1 MPRFTIRFEMSDAM
15 MSRAVRKDCVA
26 LADHAV
32 NWRTRKKAIVATCG
46 SIWRFHRR
54 AKDRNWQWL
63 RLFAPFIDTQG
74 NKVGLRSMA

>member
-32 NWRTRKKAIVATCG
+32 NRRTYKKAIVGTCG
-46 SIWRFHRR
+46 SIWRFHWR
-54 AKDRNWQWL
+54 AKGPHWQWL
-63 RLFAPFIDTQG
+63 RLFAPFIDTEG
-74 NKVGLRSMA
+74 NKVGLRSVA